1 MKNHE
6 IYGALLQKFN
16 NKQYVFTIDELI
28 EDLGKRSK
36 SKSDIERVLV
46 TLLKEHI
53 IRSVQSETGVYEF
66 RCDYQRLR
74 QYMIDLDRPIASKKM
89 IESEIISKEE
99 LISARWVLDM
109 DTYDD
114 FDEMLDID
122 DDEDEDDDDDLF
134 SMLDDIESNVTKKEN
149 QISAYKKA
157 KEAVTKY
164 MASRYGDEDG
174 AVSWFMS
181 IAYPSG
187 TPFKTGFYYDD
198 DKHTLYFTDREGT
211 YRYLL
216 SLMDTSDMLSK
227 DMAQAILEKLED
239 EYSLKY
245 VNNML
250 CVPISFGDTDDDE
263 LDYAI
268 LIFVKKINDFLR
280 KKVSWLTNTQRS
292 SDDDLDT
299 KVSAFI
305 IKTMPNSYGYSDEK
319 MFEAVTISF
328 IEKIILVDYRLS
340 RERAVEIAKTLQSYW
355 TKNNAPQSTLKIIS
369 RVRQEFELCSDI
381 EYAQLK
387 AQLYTKE

>member
-36 SKSDIERVLV
+36 SDIERVLV
-46 TLLKEHI
+46 ALLREHI
-53 IRSVQSETGVYEF
+53 IRLVQNGVYEF

-74 QYMIDLDRPIASKKM
+74 QYMIDLDRPIASKKK

-99 LISARWVLDM
+99 LMSARWVLDM
-109 DTYDD
+109 DASDD
-114 FDEMLDID
+114 FDEMFDDID
-122 DDEDEDDDDDLF
+122 DDEDEDDDDLL
-134 SMLDDIESNVTKKEN
+134 SMLDDLESSVLKKGN
-149 QISAYKKA
+149 DITDYNKA

-164 MASRYGDEDG
+164 MESRYGDEDG
-174 AVSWFMS
+174 AVSWLMN
-181 IAYPSG
+181 ITYPSG
-187 TPFKTGFYYDD
+187 TPFKLGFFCDD
-198 DKHTLYFTDREGT
+198 EKHTLYFTDREGT

-216 SLMDTSDMLSK
+216 SLMDTSDILSN

-239 EYSLKY
+239 EYSLKC
-245 VNNML
+245 VKNML
-250 CVPISFGDTDDDE
+250 CIPISFDDTDHDE
-263 LDYAI
+263 LDYDV
-268 LIFVKKINDFLR
+268 LIFMKKINDFLSQ
-280 KKVSWLTNTQRS
+280 KVSWLTNSRTS

-319 MFEAVTISF
+319 MLEAVTISF
-328 IEKIILVDYRLS
+328 LERIVLLDYRLS
-340 RERAVEIAKTLQSYW
+340 RERAIDIAKTLQSYW

-369 RVRQEFELCSDI
+369 RVRQELELCSDKD
-381 EYAQLK
+381 YATWK
-387 AQLYTKE
+387 AQLYSKS

>member
-1 MKNHE
+1 MINHE

-36 SKSDIERVLV
+36 SDIERVLFA
-46 TLLKEHI
+46 LLREHI
-53 IRSVQSETGVYEF
+53 IRSVQNGVYEF

-74 QYMIDLDRPIASKKM
+74 QYMIDLDRPIASKKT
-89 IESEIISKEE
+89 IEGEIISKEE

-114 FDEMLDID
+114 FDEMLDDID
-122 DDEDEDDDDDLF
+122 DDEDDDEDDDLF
-134 SMLDDIESNVTKKEN
+134 SMLDDIESSVLKKGN
-149 QISAYKKA
+149 DIATYNKA

-164 MASRYGDEDG
+164 MESRTSDKDG
-174 AVSWFMS
+174 GVSLFMN
-181 IAYPSG
+181 ITYPSG
-187 TPFKTGFYYDD
+187 TPFKIGFYYDD
-198 DKHTLYFTDREGT
+198 DKRELLFTDKAAT
-211 YRYLL
+211 YQYIL
-216 SLMDTSDMLSK
+216 SLMDTSDILSN

-239 EYSLKY
+239 EYSLKC
-245 VNNML
+245 VKNML
-250 CVPISFGDTDDDE
+250 CIPISFDDTDDDE
-263 LDYAI
+263 LDYDV
-268 LIFVKKINDFLR
+268 LIFMMKINNFLS
-280 KKVSWLTNTQRS
+280 KKVSWLTNSKTS

-305 IKTMPNSYGYSDEK
+305 IMPNSYGYSDEK

-328 IEKIILVDYRLS
+328 IERIILVDYRLS

-369 RVRQEFELCSDI
+369 RVRQEFELCSDK
-381 EYAQLK
+381 EYATLK
-387 AQLYTKE
+387 AQLYSKN